1 MVSTSGTE
9 EDGPGSRL
17 EDCKSVKLRFQFE
30 RHGCRRPTNLSAA
43 SKSRAASVEERRA
56 EESRAE
62 ETRREQRRREKGRV
76 GRERQAHTRNTT
88 GIVSFQVRVRV
99 VGSWRSSL
107 YPVTPIVLYPMDS
120 RSIGPTSRASTR
132 IRGHNYVLYCTVLCV
147 CPCPPPSDP
156 QPFIII

>member
-62 ETRREQRRREKGRV
+62 QRRRDESKGE
-76 GRERQAHTRNTT
+76 ERK
-88 GIVSFQVRVRV
+88 VE
-99 VGSWRSSL
+99 
-107 YPVTPIVLYPMDS
+107 
-120 RSIGPTSRASTR
+120 
-132 IRGHNYVLYCTVLCV
+132 
-147 CPCPPPSDP
+147 
-156 QPFIII
+156 